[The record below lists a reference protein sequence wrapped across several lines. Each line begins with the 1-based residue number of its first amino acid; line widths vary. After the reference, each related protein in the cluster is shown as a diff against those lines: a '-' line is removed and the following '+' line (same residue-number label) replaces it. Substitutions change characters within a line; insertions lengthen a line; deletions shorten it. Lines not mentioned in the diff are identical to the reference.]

1 MDIQIT
7 TEELRKRKVFVATPM
22 YGGQCTGQY
31 TKSSIDLGILAT
43 KYGMDI
49 NFFYLF
55 NESLIPRARN
65 YLVDINCSP

>member
-1 MDIQIT
+1 MEIKIDIDI
-7 TEELRKRKVFVATPM
+7 LRKNGLFLATPM